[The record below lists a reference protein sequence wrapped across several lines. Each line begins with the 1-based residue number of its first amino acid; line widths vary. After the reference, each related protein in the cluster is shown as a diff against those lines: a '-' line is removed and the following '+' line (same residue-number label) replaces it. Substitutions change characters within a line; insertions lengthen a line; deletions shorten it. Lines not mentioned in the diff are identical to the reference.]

1 MTRIAVINPNMSTG
15 FTDKVGAQAR
25 RIVASG
31 TDVIAL
37 NPQFGPASIEGY
49 YDEAFASVGLLA
61 TMRGLENPTD
71 KALDPKPVDGY
82 VVACFDDTGVD
93 AARCL
98 TKAPVMGLC
107 EAALRFA
114 AIVASRFA
122 IVTPMAVSVRPLEHL
137 VAKYGASSQC
147 VVRAAGVRT
156 LDFEGENADMAY
168 LALKTA
174 AENCLAK
181 DGAEAIVLGC
191 AGMTDIADRLHAELG
206 VPVIDGVSAAVKMIE
221 AMGMLGLATS
231 KAGAYASPPVKS
243 YDGIFAEF
251 APVA

>member
-1 MTRIAVINPNMSTG
+1 MTRIAVINPNMSVG
-15 FTDKVGAQAR
+15 FTEKVGVQAR

-31 TDVIAL
+31 TEVLAL

-61 TMRGLENPTD
+61 TMRGLEAD
-71 KALDPKPVDGY
+71 GASGGKISGY

-137 VAKYGASSQC
+137 VSKYGASSQC

-156 LDFEGENADMAY
+156 LDFEGENADIGNW
-168 LALKTA
+168 
-174 AENCLAK
+174 E
-181 DGAEAIVLGC
+181 
-191 AGMTDIADRLHAELG
+191 
-206 VPVIDGVSAAVKMIE
+206 
-221 AMGMLGLATS
+221 
-231 KAGAYASPPVKS
+231 
-243 YDGIFAEF
+243 
-251 APVA
+251 

>member
-1 MTRIAVINPNMSTG
+1 MTRIAVINPNMSVG
-15 FTDKVGAQAR
+15 FTEKVGLQAR
-25 RIVASG
+25 RIVAPG
-31 TDVIAL
+31 TEVLAL

-61 TMRGLENPTD
+61 AMRGLEAD
-71 KALDPKPVDGY
+71 GASGGKISGY

-137 VAKYGASSQC
+137 VSKYGASSQC

-168 LALKTA
+168 LALKTS
-174 AENCLAK
+174 AESCLAE

-206 VPVIDGVSAAVKMIE
+206 VPVIDGVSAAVKLIE
-221 AMGMLGLATS
+221 AMGMLGLQTS
-231 KAGAYASPPVKS
+231 KAGAYASPPVKT